1 MTVDYLVGI
10 DLGLGGKGSPTAIA
24 ILDGSGARVIK
35 LATLRAVN
43 DDPTMRTL
51 MAGAQVAEILTSVV
65 PSRSNVRCAI
75 EQAPFVQNALTAF
88 RLAVAWGI
96 YAARVYD
103 VLGVV
108 PRAIPPTIAKV
119 NMTGNGRAEKE
130 DMIRMA
136 LQRYDVQANEH
147 EADAI
152 GIALSSGGADDRGMG

>member
-75 EQAPFVQNALTAF
+75 EQAPFVQNPLTAF

-119 NMTGNGRAEKE
+119 NMTGSGRAEKE

-152 GIALSSGGADDRGMG
+152 GVALSSFGADDMTKE